1 MTDGRTDEISNRQQ
15 TDRNGK
21 KDGKDDERRR
31 TGERHRGRMDKISNR
46 QKTDRQKRKKDRE
59 DDEDRQTAKEERR

>member
-1 MTDGRTDEISNRQQ
+1 MTDGRTDKISNRQK

-21 KDGKDDERRR
+21 KDRRDDDRRR

-46 QKTDRQKRKKDRE
+46 PKRKEDGEDNDRWRTE
-59 DDEDRQTAKEERR
+59 G